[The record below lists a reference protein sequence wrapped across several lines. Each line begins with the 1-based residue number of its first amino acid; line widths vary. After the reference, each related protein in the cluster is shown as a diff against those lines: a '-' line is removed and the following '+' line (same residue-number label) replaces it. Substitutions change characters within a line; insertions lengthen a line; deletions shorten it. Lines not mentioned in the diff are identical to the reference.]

1 MAQDPL
7 VHIDS
12 VLVDGRYQLDEV
24 LGRGSMGIVYLAR
37 DLDLDRPAALKL
49 LAFEADSDTI
59 AQIRIRHEA
68 RVLAAIDHPHVVRAY
83 TSGKWESN
91 YFIAMEY
98 VRGVSLA
105 DVIAECAESRE
116 RLPPERALTILADI
130 ASALGATHKA
140 GIVHRDV
147 KPSNIVI
154 EEETG
159 RPVLVDFGLAE
170 HFHATAPAAGS
181 PLYMAPEQFDDA
193 VAEPSVDVYAL
204 AVVTFEVLTGRM
216 PFDADNLPELRHKH
230 RSTPPP
236 SLSQSL
242 AQIGPGVG
250 ADPRLVELDGLIAR
264 ALSKRPEGRPDM
276 HVFAEALVACRGN
289 VSRRGRPASIP
300 APVDL
305 TRKRRVLIVD
315 DDLVFQR
322 FAKRAVEVALG
333 ADIEIDVVG
342 GGEEATEV
350 ALENPPDLLLLDYDM
365 PKFDGLRVLAM
376 LRERSGGARLR
387 VVVWS
392 SPLGLKVSKF
402 RFKCMG
408 VRTFIEKPVA
418 TNDLIETLRALA
430 VRAGW

>member
-12 VLVDGRYQLDEV
+12 VLVDGRYQPDEV
-24 LGRGSMGIVYLAR
+24 LGRGSMGIVYLAH
-37 DLDLDRPAALKL
+37 DLDLGRAAALKL
-49 LAFEADSDTI
+49 LAFESDDDTI

-83 TSGKWESN
+83 TSGRWESN

-105 DVIAECAESRE
+105 EVIAECAEMDE
-116 RLPPERALTILADI
+116 RLPLERALTILADI
-130 ASALGATHKA
+130 ASALGAVHKA

-147 KPSNIVI
+147 KPSNISI

-159 RPVLVDFGLAE
+159 RPVLLDFGLAE
-170 HFHATAPAAGS
+170 YVQAKAVAAGS

-193 VAEPSVDVYAL
+193 LAEPAVDVYAL
-204 AVVTFEVLTGRM
+204 AVVTFEVLTGKM
-216 PFDADNLPELRHKH
+216 PFDADNLPELREKH
-230 RSTPPP
+230 RTVPAPTLSRAMAP
-236 SLSQSL
+236 SSF
-242 AQIGPGVG
+242 
-250 ADPRLVELDGLIAR
+250 DPRLEELDEIVSR
-264 ALSKRPEGRPDM
+264 ALSKAPEARPDIQT
-276 HVFAEALVACRGN
+276 FADALVACRES
-289 VSRRGRPASIP
+289 VARRSRAPAAP
-300 APVDL
+300 APADVA
-305 TRKRRVLIVD
+305 RKRRVLIVD

-333 ADIEIDVVG
+333 PGVEIDIVG

-365 PKFDGLRVLAM
+365 PRFDGLRVLSM
-376 LRERSGGARLR
+376 LRARPAGAALR

-408 VRTFIEKPVA
+408 VKTFIEKPVA
-418 TNDLIETLRALA
+418 TTDLVETLRALA
-430 VRAGW
+430 ARAGW